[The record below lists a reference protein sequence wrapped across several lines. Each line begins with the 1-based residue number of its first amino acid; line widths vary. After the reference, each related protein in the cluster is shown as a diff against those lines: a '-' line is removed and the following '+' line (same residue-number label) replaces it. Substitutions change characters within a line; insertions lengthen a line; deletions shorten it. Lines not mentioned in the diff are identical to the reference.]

1 MKLYFLLEIKR
12 ALISQSFLV
21 GIALTVIGMVLW
33 ILPKFE
39 NYPDMFEMGRTG
51 SLYWFIWLHGGYTA
65 LFSPVLATIPFARSY
80 AQDRNSGFS
89 RFVLQRL
96 STFRYSVIRLVSNAL
111 AGGLVLALPSAG
123 AMLWVTAM
131 FPMIPRIELAQSHFF
146 WNLSPPSPIVY
157 MGLQITTAFMFGA
170 TTATLGLAASVLFRN
185 SFYANVIPFFLY
197 TLFAVIAAYSR
208 LVYLSPFV
216 MWDPSINT
224 HATTT
229 SFTVQYFVVWLVILF
244 VYIRFFRAR
253 EQ

>member
-51 SLYWFIWLHGGYTA
+51 SLYWFVWLHEGYVA

-131 FPMIPRIELAQSHFF
+131 FPMTPRIELAPSHFF
-146 WNLSPPSPIVY
+146 WDLNPPAPFVY
-157 MGLQITTAFMFGA
+157 MGLQVVTAFMFGA
-170 TTATLGLAASVLFRN
+170 TTSTLGLAASVLFRN
-185 SFYANVIPFFLY
+185 SFYANVVPFALY
-197 TLFAVIAAYSR
+197 SVFAFLFAFAGLHGLY
-208 LVYLSPFV
+208 PFV
-216 MWDPSINT
+216 MWNPGINT
-224 HATTT
+224 NATTI
-229 SFTVQYFVVWLVILF
+229 SFTAQYLVVWVVSLF

-253 EQ
+253 EE